1 MVINDV
7 KLLLKIKVMKVY
19 YFIMLC
25 LYILGVIGGIGY
37 SIYNGAYPIA
47 VGVVALG
54 YMAFDKIKY
63 YIQELSN

>member
-1 MVINDV
+1 
-7 KLLLKIKVMKVY
+7 MKVY